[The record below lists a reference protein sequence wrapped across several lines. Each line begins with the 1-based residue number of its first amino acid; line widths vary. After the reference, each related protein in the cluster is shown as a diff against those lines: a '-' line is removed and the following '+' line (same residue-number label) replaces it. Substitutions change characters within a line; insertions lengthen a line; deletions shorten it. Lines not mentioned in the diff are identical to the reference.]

1 MLVSAMCLS
10 LESCE
15 KFIDYL
21 YGLEDEELS
30 TLAKEY
36 RDEAGIIYNTID
48 DELRHMVMH
57 EYEQRRQRKI
67 RRLNRVMWLSSRR
80 GRLIEKVKKI
90 ALMLAGHMQI
100 EKPTRAQE
108 NSNATK

>member
-36 RDEAGIIYNTID
+36 RDEAGIIYDTVH
-48 DELRHMVMH
+48 DELRHMVMN

-67 RRLNRVMWLSSRR
+67 RRLNRAMWLSSRR
-80 GRLIEKVKKI
+80 GRLTEKIRKSV
-90 ALMLAGHMQI
+90 LMLVGHQQT
-100 EKPTRAQE
+100 EKFPRT
-108 NSNATK
+108 